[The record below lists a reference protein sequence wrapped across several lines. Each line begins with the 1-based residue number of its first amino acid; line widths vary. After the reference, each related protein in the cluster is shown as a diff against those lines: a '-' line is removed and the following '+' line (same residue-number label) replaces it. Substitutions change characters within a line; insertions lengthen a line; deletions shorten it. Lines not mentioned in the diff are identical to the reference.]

1 MEEGQGRAP
10 GPPPISYHPSL
21 VWSWL
26 LGDLMMHPTLA
37 FFRERVEGKGPI
49 KNLLNKN
56 CKIKA
61 KGFTAPSFPDYNRV
75 IKSHYI

>member
-1 MEEGQGRAP
+1 MPTSYLPSSKP
-10 GPPPISYHPSL
+10 GL
-21 VWSWL
+21 E
-26 LGDLMMHPTLA
+26 LGDLMMHSTLA

>member
-1 MEEGQGRAP
+1 
-10 GPPPISYHPSL
+10 
-21 VWSWL
+21 
-26 LGDLMMHPTLA
+26 MMHSTLA